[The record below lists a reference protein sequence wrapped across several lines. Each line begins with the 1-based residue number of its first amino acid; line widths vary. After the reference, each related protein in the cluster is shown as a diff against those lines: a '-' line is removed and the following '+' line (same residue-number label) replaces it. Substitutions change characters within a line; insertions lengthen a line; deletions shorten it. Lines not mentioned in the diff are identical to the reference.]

1 MRRSLFAAA
10 ALAALLFST
19 SAPASASTFTLINLD
34 GAGEGF
40 NDATAAAPVGGNP
53 GTTRGEQRLN
63 VFRQACAIWGTILPS
78 NVNIRVAAQFSAL
91 TPCDATSGVLGS
103 AGAATTAVN
112 FPGAPIANTYYP
124 IALANKLAGTDLAPS
139 TNDINANFNSS
150 VDDAV
155 CLGSSSWY
163 YGYDHAKGT
172 NVDLLTVVLHE
183 LGHGLGFQTFAN
195 LSTGAYLNGQYP
207 DIYLRNLF
215 DRSYGLRWDQMT
227 NGQRAASATNTGNLV
242 WNGTYVRN
250 AAPQILGPAAV
261 VRVDSPAGLAGEK
274 QFGTADFGGAM
285 PQPSLSAEVV
295 LVVDGV
301 FPTTDGCEAFV
312 NAAELVGKI
321 ALIDRGTCTFAQK
334 AARAQAAGAVAV
346 IIGNNVA
353 GTAPGMSG
361 SDPSITIPVVSITQ
375 NDAALIQDEL
385 SAGGTVMATIGT
397 DPAHLAGTDAEGR
410 PRMYAPA
417 PIEGGSSVSH
427 WDVTET
433 PNLLMEPFI
442 SSDLTSSVDLTQYA
456 FVDIGWLTGVS
467 AVATGGPVAGAPRA
481 FSSPNPF
488 RSATSIR
495 FQMAQPGRAS
505 VEVFDASG
513 ALVKRMPLAW
523 RPAGPQ
529 VMEWDGNDTRGGR
542 APAGVYFW
550 RVQAGEDLHTGRMVR
565 VQ

>member
-1 MRRSLFAAA
+1 MRRSLIAA

-19 SAPASASTFTLINLD
+19 SAPALAATFTLVNLD

-40 NDATAAAPVGGNP
+40 NDATPATPVGGNP

-63 VFRQACAIWGTILPS
+63 VFRQACAIWGTILSS
-78 NVNIRVAAQFSAL
+78 NVNIRVGARFDAL
-91 TPCDATSGVLGS
+91 SPCDATSGVLGS
-103 AGAATTAVN
+103 AGAATTATD
-112 FPGAPIANTYYP
+112 FAGAPIANTYYP
-124 IALANKLAGTDLAPS
+124 IALANKLAGTDLAP
-139 TNDINANFNSS
+139 TVNDINANFNSS

-195 LSTGAYLNGQYP
+195 ISTGAFLNGRP
-207 DIYLRNLF
+207 DIYARNLF
-215 DRSYGLRWDQMT
+215 DRSYGLRWDQLN
-227 NGQRAASATNTGNLV
+227 NGQRSASATNNGNLV

-250 AAPQILGPAAV
+250 AAPQILGPAAI
-261 VRVDSPAGLAGEK
+261 VRIDAPAAVAGEK

-285 PQPSLSAEVV
+285 PQPSLVAQVVQAE
-295 LVVDGV
+295 DGV
-301 FPTTDGCEAFV
+301 FPITDGCEAFV
-312 NAAELVGKI
+312 NAAQLVGKI

-346 IIGNNVA
+346 IIANNVA
-353 GTAPGMSG
+353 GTAPGMTG
-361 SDPSITIPVVSITQ
+361 NDPAVTIPVVSITQ
-375 NDAALIQDEL
+375 DDGVLLQDEL
-385 SAGGTVMATIGT
+385 SAGGIVTATIGT

-410 PRMYAPA
+410 PRMYAPS

-456 FVDIGWLTGVS
+456 FVDMGWLSGVA
-467 AVATGGPVAGAPRA
+467 AVASGPVASAPRA
-481 FSSPNPF
+481 FSAPNPF

-495 FQMAQPGRAS
+495 FQMAQPGKAT

-529 VMEWDGNDTRGGR
+529 VADWDGNDTRGGR

-550 RVQAGEDLHTGRMVR
+550 RVQAGDELHTGRMVR

>member
-1 MRRSLFAAA
+1 MRRSLIAA

-19 SAPASASTFTLINLD
+19 SAPALAATFTLVNLD

-40 NDATAAAPVGGNP
+40 NDATPATPVGGNP

-63 VFRQACAIWGTILPS
+63 VFRQACAIWGTILSS
-78 NVNIRVAAQFSAL
+78 NVNIRVGARFDAL
-91 TPCDATSGVLGS
+91 SPCDATSGVLGS
-103 AGAATTAVN
+103 AGAATTATD
-112 FPGAPIANTYYP
+112 FAGAPIANTYYP
-124 IALANKLAGTDLAPS
+124 IALANKLAGTDLAPAV
-139 TNDINANFNSS
+139 NDINANFNSS

-195 LSTGAYLNGQYP
+195 ISTGAFLNGRP
-207 DIYLRNLF
+207 DIYARNLF
-215 DRSYGLRWDQMT
+215 DRSYGLRWDQLN
-227 NGQRAASATNTGNLV
+227 NGQRSASATNNGNLV

-250 AAPQILGPAAV
+250 AAPQILGPAAI
-261 VRVDSPAGLAGEK
+261 VRIDAPAAVAGEK

-285 PQPSLSAEVV
+285 PQPSLVAQVVQAE
-295 LVVDGV
+295 DGV
-301 FPTTDGCEAFV
+301 FPITDGCEAFV
-312 NAAELVGKI
+312 NAAQLVGKI

-346 IIGNNVA
+346 IIANNVA
-353 GTAPGMSG
+353 GTAPGMTG
-361 SDPSITIPVVSITQ
+361 NDPAVTIPVVSITQ
-375 NDAALIQDEL
+375 DDGVLLQDEL
-385 SAGGTVMATIGT
+385 SAGGIVTATIGT

-410 PRMYAPA
+410 PRMYAPS

-456 FVDIGWLTGVS
+456 FVDMGWLSGVA
-467 AVATGGPVAGAPRA
+467 AVASGPVASAPRA
-481 FSSPNPF
+481 FSAPNPF

-495 FQMAQPGRAS
+495 FQMAQPGKAT

-529 VMEWDGNDTRGGR
+529 VADWDGNDTRGGR

-550 RVQAGEDLHTGRMVR
+550 RVQAGDELHTGRMVR

>member
-1 MRRSLFAAA
+1 MRRSLAAA

-19 SAPASASTFTLINLD
+19 SAPASAATFTLINLD

-40 NDATAAAPVGGNP
+40 NDATPATPVGGNP

-63 VFRQACAIWGTILPS
+63 VFRQACAIWGNILIS
-78 NVNIRVAAQFSAL
+78 NVNIRVGAKFDPL

-103 AGAATTAVN
+103 AGAATTAN
-112 FPGAPIANTYYP
+112 DFTGAPLANTNYP

-139 TNDINANFNSS
+139 TNDITAQFNVS
-150 VDDAV
+150 VDDGV

-172 NVDLLTVVLHE
+172 DVDLLTVVLHE
-183 LGHGLGFQTFAN
+183 VGHGLGFQTFAN
-195 LSTGAYLNGQYP
+195 ISTGAFLNGRP
-207 DIYLRNLF
+207 DVYARNLF

-227 NGQRAASATNTGNLV
+227 NSQRAASSTNTGNLV
-242 WNGTYVRN
+242 WNGTYVKN
-250 AAPQILGPAAV
+250 AAPQILGPAAI
-261 VRVDSPAGLAGEK
+261 VRIDSPAGVAGEK

-285 PQPSLSAEVV
+285 PQPSLTVQVVQAE
-295 LVVDGV
+295 DAV

-312 NAAELVGKI
+312 NAAQLVGKI
-321 ALIDRGTCTFAQK
+321 ALIDRGTCTFAAK

-346 IIGNNVA
+346 IIANNVA
-353 GTAPGMSG
+353 GTAPGMTG
-361 SDPSITIPVVSITQ
+361 SDPTVTIPVVSITQ
-375 NDAALIQDEL
+375 NDGVLIQDEL
-385 SAGGTVMATIGT
+385 SAGGVVMATLGT

-442 SSDLTSSVDLTQYA
+442 SSDLTSSVDLTQYL
-456 FVDIGWLTGVS
+456 FVDIGWLSGVS

-495 FQMAQPGRAS
+495 FQMAQPGRAT

-529 VMEWDGNDTRGGR
+529 VAEWDGNDTRGGR
-542 APAGVYFW
+542 SPAGVYFW
-550 RVQAGEDLHTGRMVR
+550 RVQAGDDLHTGRMVR